1 MSVASRPSTDK
12 ILQPRLRGLINPIPP
27 IIETL
32 LRHLLGKFASGKLS
46 FVFDNG
52 QEIIFEGDDEGPV
65 ALIEVHSLRGLLR
78 LLSGGYMGL
87 AEGYMA
93 GEWSSPSL
101 PELFAFGTENSQL
114 LDKRLSGGLLI
125 GLINKTSHILRKNTR
140 GGSRRN
146 ISNHYDLGNEFYS
159 KWLDTSM
166 TYSSAIFTNSKNKQ
180 DSLASIGGG

>member
-1 MSVASRPSTDK
+1 MSVASRPSTGK
-12 ILQPRLRGLINPIPP
+12 ILQPRLRALINPIPP

-101 PELFAFGTENSQL
+101 PELFAF
-114 LDKRLSGGLLI
+114 
-125 GLINKTSHILRKNTR
+125 
-140 GGSRRN
+140 
-146 ISNHYDLGNEFYS
+146 
-159 KWLDTSM
+159 
-166 TYSSAIFTNSKNKQ
+166 
-180 DSLASIGGG
+180 